1 MKARLAGALAA
12 LLLAA
17 ASPGNAQPANGRLEV
32 FYLSAP
38 DCPYCAHWESQSRA
52 ALLASPEGKA
62 VRFVEI
68 RGTTLREPID
78 ARHYPPE
85 HQWVFE
91 QIGPSRGVPRFLLA
105 INGKI
110 MVNAYGTGGYSTV
123 FLPAL
128 KMAVA
133 RRQMEKT

>member
-1 MKARLAGALAA
+1 MRLLNLVGVLGVMLAVA
-12 LLLAA
+12 FPAY
-17 ASPGNAQPANGRLEV
+17 AQPADGRLEV

-52 ALLASPEGKA
+52 ALLASPEGQA

-68 RGTTLREPID
+68 RGRTLREPID

-85 HQWVFE
+85 HLWVFE
-91 QIGPSRGVPRFLLA
+91 QLGPSRGVPRFLLA
-105 INGKI
+105 LDGKI
-110 MVNAYGTGGYSTV
+110 LVSAYGTGEYTTK

-128 KMAVA
+128 KKAVA

>member
-1 MKARLAGALAA
+1 MRILNLFGSLGTA
-12 LLLAA
+12 LLLATSGIA
-17 ASPGNAQPANGRLEV
+17 CADERRIEV

-52 ALLASPEGKA
+52 ALLASPGGKA

-68 RGTTLREPID
+68 RGRTLREPID

-85 HQWVFE
+85 HRWVFE

-105 INGKI
+105 VEGKI
-110 MVNAYGTGGYSTV
+110 VVSAYGTGEYGTK

-128 KMAVA
+128 KAAVA